1 MTDLSTPL
9 VRRRVRNA
17 TQKPPQPGGRS
28 VPVARLALAVI
39 AVVVGTA
46 SILILLLDTPEG
58 GRPSAEVAINTSQ
71 NANSVAGANM
81 TLPSGGSIISIGP
94 ELTPE
99 QLSSALEGTSV
110 GLPASTAPTAAS
122 SGTPDVFGG
131 LPDLLEETE
140 YGALPRMSASGE
152 TPFAAYGRPS
162 VTPATAGGKALV
174 AIVVTGLGINVAG
187 TLDAVATLPDTVTL
201 AFAPYGKSLDQTV
214 GTARAEGHEVFLEVP
229 LEPFDYPDNDPGP
242 DTLLTGQAPRDNM
255 QRLYRVMGK
264 FSGYAGLI
272 NNMGARFT
280 ASGADFSPIME
291 ELSARGL
298 GYIDDG
304 SSNRSVAPQLA
315 SANRVPFAKAAL
327 TLDVNPGRKP
337 ILDQLTALEDLARKN
352 GSAVG
357 LISALPISVQTI
369 AEWSKDLESRGILIV
384 PASALMK
391 P

>member
-1 MTDLSTPL
+1 
-9 VRRRVRNA
+9 
-17 TQKPPQPGGRS
+17 
-28 VPVARLALAVI
+28 
-39 AVVVGTA
+39 
-46 SILILLLDTPEG
+46 
-58 GRPSAEVAINTSQ
+58 
-71 NANSVAGANM
+71 
-81 TLPSGGSIISIGP
+81 
-94 ELTPE
+94 
-99 QLSSALEGTSV
+99 
-110 GLPASTAPTAAS
+110 
-122 SGTPDVFGG
+122 
-131 LPDLLEETE
+131 
-140 YGALPRMSASGE
+140 
-152 TPFAAYGRPS
+152 
-162 VTPATAGGKALV
+162 
-174 AIVVTGLGINVAG
+174 
-187 TLDAVATLPDTVTL
+187 
-201 AFAPYGKSLDQTV
+201 
-214 GTARAEGHEVFLEVP
+214 
-229 LEPFDYPDNDPGP
+229 
-242 DTLLTGQAPRDNM
+242 M